1 MKNWIDSLEKID
13 RIAFIV
19 LGISFLIILLTEWIG
34 G

>member
-19 LGISFLIILLTEWIG
+19 LGITFLIIVLTEWIG